1 VTSVGPHFRP
11 TLARIDL
18 QKIASNF
25 DRLRSSVAPTTFI
38 CPMVK
43 ANAYGHGDI
52 AIARKL
58 RSLHAKHLG
67 VGLVEE
73 GLHLRESGD
82 KGSILHF
89 GLYDHQALEAMIQK
103 TITPVVSS
111 IEQLELLIKS
121 ATLKSSEKN
130 FQPIDFHLK
139 FNTGMN
145 RLGIGQGDWSRAIQ
159 MIAPFGGPSGQSPL
173 RLSGVCTHF
182 SDGDDFGSKGRT
194 EIQLLQLKKALG
206 LLASAGL
213 GGFQIHVSNSSAAGA
228 RMKKSKLSDFDE
240 SSLADSSGCLG
251 LRPGLAIYGGEPGFL
266 PALEF
271 LSRIVLIQDV
281 RQGERVSYGG
291 RWTASR
297 NSKIGVVPCGYA
309 DGFRRGLNNQ
319 QQAQVIVRG
328 RKVAVI
334 GAICMDYFMCD
345 LTEVQEAML
354 GDQVVMIGTSEG
366 VSLTANDLA
375 DEAKTIPYEIFTGIS
390 ERVPRL
396 YVDGEPSVS
405 VI

>member
-1 VTSVGPHFRP
+1 MTSIGSQFRP
-11 TLARIDL
+11 TIARVDL
-18 QKIASNF
+18 SKVAANF
-25 DRLRSSVAPTTFI
+25 GRLRAAVAPSTFI

-43 ANAYGHGDI
+43 ANAYGHGDV

-58 RSLHAKHLG
+58 RSLKAQHLG

-73 GLHLRESGD
+73 GLHLREAGD
-82 KGSILHF
+82 TGSILHF
-89 GLYDHQALEAMIQK
+89 GLFDERAIRAMIEHG
-103 TITPVVSS
+103 ITPVVSS
-111 IEQLELLIKS
+111 MEQLEVLL
-121 ATLKSSEKN
+121 AAVSSIPSRN
-130 FQPIDFHLK
+130 SDPLIDFHLK

-145 RLGIGQGDWSRAIQ
+145 RLGVSSNDWGSVIKKVVDHGGAKGSR
-159 MIAPFGGPSGQSPL
+159 GGL

-182 SDGDDFGSKGRT
+182 SDGDDFGSGGRT
-194 EIQLLQLKKALG
+194 DEQLLRLSHALT

-213 GGFQIHVSNSSAAGA
+213 TGYQIHVSNSSAVRAQIE
-228 RMKKSKLSDFDE
+228 KKLKPLPAV
-240 SSLADSSGCLG
+240 LDSSGHLG
-251 LRPGLAIYGGEPGFL
+251 LRPGLAVYGAEPGFL

-297 NSKIGVVPCGYA
+297 NSKIGIVPCGYA

-319 QQAQVIVRG
+319 QQARVIVRG
-328 RKVAVI
+328 RLIPVV

-345 LTEVQEAML
+345 LTEVQGAALNDE
-354 GDQVVMIGTSEG
+354 VTMIGGADGPS
-366 VSLTANDLA
+366 VSVSDLA
-375 DEAKTIPYEIFTGIS
+375 KDVATIPYEIFTGIS
-390 ERVPRL
+390 ERVPRV
-396 YVDGEPSVS
+396 YVDDGPSVS